1 MGAYQTP
8 FNIGR
13 QVGEN
18 FAPVMREARDQ
29 GTIQNIIAD
38 AQASGDPQTLQNSIG
53 RILSSVSKEN
63 QPAAI
68 NYLQNMMASAEKK
81 KEQGLKNAAYQQR
94 GLNPYLPESINK
106 LDVEKQQNDAE
117 LEMLGLGRGGQP
129 QPQPQMGGMPQPQ
142 NGMGQQ
148 QDGMPGQQ
156 APSQNPMENWTDQ
169 QVSAAK
175 GSQNKIVASM
185 AAGEDKRREA
195 ERKAQKEF
203 GETYGKEREKAL
215 SKYIDDVEEKSD
227 EGIRSQIAIEEIRKA
242 LKGNIPGPGLK
253 AVVKNSQY
261 GKLMFGLNPDETLLK
276 TANKTLLEGTKG
288 LFGSK
293 PTEKEIFILLE
304 DMLPSIG
311 KTKEA
316 NEAGL
321 QFIERLNNLKLLRGE
336 LVDQLTEGGTK
347 YVPDL
352 RNQVNKA
359 LAPFNEKLKT
369 DLQQES
375 EKQQI
380 TPVKMRLIDGRTA
393 NIPASKVQA
402 ALNKGAKLI

>member
-1 MGAYQTP
+1 MGSYQSP
-8 FNIGR
+8 FDIGR

-18 FAPVMREARDQ
+18 FAPVMRQGRDQ
-29 GTIQNIIAD
+29 GTIQNILAE
-38 AQASGDPQTLQNSIG
+38 AQASGDPQVLQNSIG
-53 RILSSVSKEN
+53 RILSSVSPEN
-63 QPAAI
+63 QGAAVQ
-68 NYLQNMMASAEKK
+68 YLQNMMTSAEKK
-81 KEQGLKNAAYQQR
+81 QDLARKRAAYAQQGLNAD
-94 GLNPYLPESINK
+94 LPESINK
-106 LDVEKQQNDAE
+106 LAYEGMQNQAE
-117 LEMLGLGRGGQP
+117 LERLGLGGGAQP
-129 QPQPQMGGMPQPQ
+129 TQQQP
-142 NGMGQQ
+142 GMGQQ
-148 QDGMPGQQ
+148 QPGMFGDQQAGVPGQQ

-175 GSQNKIVASM
+175 GSPNKIVASM

-227 EGIRSQIAIEEIRKA
+227 EGLRSQIAIGEIRKA
-242 LKGNIPGPGLK
+242 LKGNISGPGLT

-359 LAPFNEKLKT
+359 LAPFNEKLKA
-369 DLQQES
+369 DLQAES

-380 TPVKMRLIDGRTA
+380 APVKMRLIDGRTA
-393 NIPASKVQA
+393 SIPASKVQA
-402 ALNKGAKLI
+402 ALNKGAKII